1 MHCTDVSSFQTQY
14 LPSVQQLPHLATSFT
29 KFRLAKHLAPAF
41 AIVHK
46 QQFPL
51 PHLSLVESSAPF
63 SDTLSFCDVVTGGD
77 ECRWGATR
85 RA

>member
-1 MHCTDVSSFQTQY
+1 VE
-14 LPSVQQLPHLATSFT
+14 QLPHLATSFK

-41 AIVHK
+41 ATVHK

-63 SDTLSFCDVVTGGD
+63 SDTLSSRDVVTSGG
-77 ECRWGATR
+77 ECRWGGGGGNTHCLKS
-85 RA
+85 